1 MVFNK
6 YVEKE
11 LDTCER
17 IDIIWDDYKHDS
29 LKATA
34 RNNRGKRIRIKVN
47 KQVKVPRNF
56 QDFLRYSKNKQ
67 ELFEFL
73 TSNVVLISTNKNLCV
88 TSGKLVVLIINP
100 VLMLKF
106 NFPGS
111 SVVTVNYSTQ
121 FLQDCDHEEADTRLA
136 LHLIDAINHGARNI
150 LVCTVDTD
158 VIA

>member
-34 RNNRGKRIRIKVN
+34 RNNRGKGIRIKVN

-56 QDFLRYSKNKQ
+56 QDFLRDSKNKQ

-73 TSNVVLISTNKNLCV
+73 TSYVVLISTNKKL
-88 TSGKLVVLIINP
+88 GKLVVLIINP

-111 SVVTVNYSTQ
+111 SVVTVNYSTSFYKIVTMKRQ
-121 FLQDCDHEEADTRLA
+121 
-136 LHLIDAINHGARNI
+136 I
-150 LVCTVDTD
+150 
-158 VIA
+158 